1 MTLLPALPIRL
12 AVRRH
17 RSSPPAGPSLTITTP
32 LSPQPPG
39 RPLVV
44 SGTYAGTVNSLT
56 VIWQHGQNTVGAPV
70 EATAANGLWSAVLT
84 TPAALGTYT
93 LRATLNGT
101 LTADSGPI
109 TIAEAAPDVVAT
121 FGFEG
126 TGQPAGTIDLFGHAF
141 PQGAIPTGA
150 PVVLRTQGGST
161 VHRTQMNVLTRW
173 PDQSVKTALFAAELP
188 ALADGQLLA
197 AELVSGQAHP
207 DPGPGLNLAT
217 LLSGRTAVVRT
228 WAPGD
233 TTTPLWTF
241 DVVQAALASADR
253 WHQGPLAVS
262 TRVETPVPA
271 TAVQNTSGQT
281 GQIASVRLVVDVIA
295 TKDGFLELDVC
306 FSNDRV
312 FHAQGGIA
320 RFGYTIEID
329 GQIVYD
335 QRPASGA
342 ARDLLMYS
350 QWIRR
355 RGRKAD
361 GTLLTGWGSSNRP
374 FFRPDLDVLV
384 ASGVQLNYD
393 RSRPLEENIPGWAA
407 GVLANAASR
416 QADPYWNYS
425 IARAAGD
432 VGGRPE
438 IGYRTWACAA
448 WLRDGGREAEML
460 AHREFEAASTRGIYY
475 YDWELGRWVNPVD
488 WPKLSYTGT
497 FADPPGTSRQTARGL
512 PSNQRATH
520 NVTDHITVDFD
531 HHGSFYF
538 TPALLSGRRLCYDG
552 LAAKV
557 CWSLVSYQDR
567 ADGGLPVQYGGPNP
581 FWRDLEPDHTTGHA
595 WGARP
600 WDSQVRGFA
609 WNLRD
614 FVDAAAILPE
624 NYPNRLFYDRTVEA
638 HVNAYYVARN
648 DIYARIGT
656 ELGLPILHKPTNHTS
671 GFMYS
676 FIFFGAISALRQ
688 GLGGP
693 NMAWFVRELARFRIG
708 SILHPDSSWRNA
720 CMGRDIHLRSG
731 STWAT
736 TWAQVT
742 QFTQTAIGLPDEDLV
757 NNTGE
762 GDWQRNVLV
771 GLGLLAIYGPDEEI
785 RAQAMEALVF
795 LRSERARG
803 VGNNPR
809 YRQDLFFGS
818 FFQSNSVFPPE
829 LHLSYASAPTI
840 LPNQTLS
847 VPLDAE
853 NGTLVGRIQ
862 VRGPFPR
869 NSGIS
874 PGPQDAFVV
883 VSQPAGNPFSVSP
896 GGAVRVANQA
906 ALAALTPGNHT
917 LSVYCRT
924 FEQWRVIDP
933 AIEHRSAT
941 VNVTITVTVQAPF
954 IAEVTSPF
962 VVGNNAPVGAFVG
975 QLTITGTRPYTV
987 TIVSGD
993 PNGLFA
999 VSNTGTITVAAD
1011 LSGQSPSLRNIT
1023 VRVTAPGGTFDRV
1036 VPIDLQGAIYP
1047 PVIAAGQT
1055 LSVPEAEPV
1064 GTFLTP
1070 DLNITGSPPTSLT
1083 IISGNTGNRF
1093 EAVLPNRIRTAQ
1105 VLNRTDATSYTLRVR
1120 AVNSAGASEEN
1131 VAVNVTPMAWAWGA
1145 HNMVVL
1151 GAYSPSTRL
1160 RTGYTGPLF
1169 RARRVSDGVE
1179 QDFGEGASVVTPAE
1193 LQTFANGGRVELAGL
1208 YDQGLLGNHFLTP
1221 SAHGRPFLT
1230 DASGN
1235 PFTLNG
1241 RLVFRTENA
1250 RGLKRTNFATLQTA
1264 SVGACVIAR
1273 PTAYS
1278 GGSMERVIAVS
1289 SGDNGDD
1296 AAGATALRLAF
1307 ISSRVLA
1314 ARHSTDSAAVFPVA
1328 TNTTY
1333 FMGAV
1338 SSPDADWRI
1347 RALHNNNL
1355 GWSTTGS
1362 VSAMNP
1368 TCAARIGYYVDN
1380 GAQNQCLNGLLGMV
1394 VIFGFIDRTTAL
1406 PALRS
1411 WMMGQFGL
1419 T

>member
-17 RSSPPAGPSLTITTP
+17 RGSPPAGPSLSITTP

-44 SGTYAGTVNSLT
+44 SGTYGGTVNSLT
-56 VIWQHGQNTVGAPV
+56 VVWRQGQNTVGAPV

-93 LRATLNGT
+93 LRATLNGA

-121 FGFEG
+121 LGFEG
-126 TGQPAGTIDLFGHAF
+126 TGLPAGTIDLFGHAF
-141 PQGAIPTGA
+141 PEGAIPAGA
-150 PVVLRTQGGST
+150 PVVLRTQGSST
-161 VHRTQMNVLTRW
+161 LHRTQINVLTRW

-188 ALADGQLLA
+188 ALADGQLLT

-233 TTTPLWTF
+233 TTTPLWSF
-241 DVVQAALASADR
+241 NVVQAALASQDR
-253 WHQGPLAVS
+253 WHNGPLAVS

-361 GTLLTGWGSSNRP
+361 GTLLSGWGSSNRP

-393 RSRPLEENIPGWAA
+393 RSRPLEQNIPAWAA
-407 GVLANAASR
+407 GVLANAAPR

-448 WLRDGGREAEML
+448 WLRDGGREAEIL

-475 YDWELGRWVNPVD
+475 YDWELGRWVNSVD
-488 WPKLSYTGT
+488 WPKLSYAGA
-497 FADPPGTSRQTARGL
+497 FADPPGTPRQTARGL
-512 PSNQRATH
+512 PSNQRPTH

-538 TPALLSGRRLCYDG
+538 TPALLAGRRLCYDG

-557 CWSLVSYQDR
+557 CWSVVAYQDR
-567 ADGGLPVQYGGPNP
+567 ADGGLPVQYGGPSA
-581 FWRDLEPDHTTGHA
+581 FWRDLEPDHTTGNA
-595 WGARP
+595 WGPRP
-600 WDSQVRGFA
+600 WDMQVRGFA

-614 FVDAAAILPE
+614 IVDAAAILPE

-656 ELGLPILHKPTNHTS
+656 ELGLPILHKPTNHTP

-708 SILHPDSSWRNA
+708 SIMHPDSSWRNA
-720 CMGRDIHLRSG
+720 CMGRDIHVRG
-731 STWAT
+731 ATGWAT

-742 QFTQTAIGLPDEDLV
+742 QFTQAAIGLPDEDLV

-785 RAQAMEALVF
+785 RAQAMDALVF

-853 NGTLVGRIQ
+853 AGTLVGRIQ

-896 GGAVRVANQA
+896 GGVVRVANQA
-906 ALAALTPGNHT
+906 ALAALTPGNHA

-941 VNVTITVTVQAPF
+941 VTVTVNVTVQAPF

-962 VVGNNAPVGAFVG
+962 VVGSNAQVGAFVG
-975 QLTITGTRPYTV
+975 QLTLTGTRPYTV
-987 TIVSGD
+987 TIVAGD
-993 PNGLFA
+993 PTGRFA
-999 VSNTGTITVAAD
+999 VDNTGRVTVAASLAD
-1011 LSGQSPSLRNIT
+1011 ETPGLRNLT
-1023 VRVTAPGGTFDRV
+1023 FRVTAPGGTFERV
-1036 VPIDLQGAIYP
+1036 VAVNIPGQIFP
-1047 PVIAAGQT
+1047 PVIAPGQT
-1055 LSVPEAEPV
+1055 LSVPEAEAA

-1070 DLNITGSPPTSLT
+1070 DLSISGSAPTELT
-1083 IISGNTGNRF
+1083 IVSGNTGSRF
-1093 EAVLPNRIRTAQ
+1093 ETVPPNRIRTTQ
-1105 VLNRTDATSYTLRVR
+1105 VLRRTDAASYTLRVR
-1120 AVNSAGASEEN
+1120 AVNSAGSSEEN
-1131 VAVNVTPMAWAWGA
+1131 VTVNVTPMAWAWGA

-1151 GAYSPSTRL
+1151 GAYDVSARL
-1160 RTGYTGPLF
+1160 RQGYAGPLF

-1179 QDFGEGASVVTPAE
+1179 QDFGAGASGVTPAE
-1193 LQTFANGGRVELAGL
+1193 VQAFANGGLVELAGL
-1208 YDQGLLGNHFLTP
+1208 YDQGLLENHFLTP

-1230 DASGN
+1230 NASGV
-1235 PFTLNG
+1235 PHTLNG
-1241 RLVFRTENA
+1241 RLVFRTEGA
-1250 RGLKRTNFATLQTA
+1250 RGLKRTNFATLQATDFG
-1264 SVGACVIAR
+1264 VCVIAR

-1278 GGSMERVIAVS
+1278 GGGQERIVS
-1289 SGDNGDD
+1289 VSAGDNADD
-1296 AAGATALRLAF
+1296 AVGATSLRLAF
-1307 ISSRVLA
+1307 ISSRAIA
-1314 ARHSTDSAAVFPVA
+1314 ARQSTESAAVFSVA

-1333 FMGAV
+1333 FLGAIT
-1338 SSPDADWRI
+1338 STEQDWRV

-1355 GWSTTGS
+1355 GFALAGS
-1362 VSAMNP
+1362 QFAMNP
-1368 TCAARIGYYVDN
+1368 LGAARIGYYVDN
-1380 GAQNQCLNGLLGMV
+1380 GPQDRCLNGFLGPV
-1394 VIFGFIDRTTAL
+1394 VFVAFIDKTTAL

-1411 WMMGQFGL
+1411 WMMSRFGL